1 MKGICETSNHYIKI
15 PLVILILLTNC
26 FCFVN
31 LKFQLKENYFLT
43 QGFTEIRISFMW
55 EQKCFPLPFP
65 ILGKFSLT
73 IVDDNSKATLLYLE
87 TNTEGLIHIDS
98 KRLSRLINA
107 ESH

>member
-1 MKGICETSNHYIKI
+1 
-15 PLVILILLTNC
+15 
-26 FCFVN
+26 
-31 LKFQLKENYFLT
+31 
-43 QGFTEIRISFMW
+43 MW